1 MTFRAAGATDV
12 GVQRVV
18 NEDRYLVDAEHGIFV
33 VVDGVG
39 GQAAGGRAADTALD
53 VVREKLTSSNGAV
66 AARLR
71 DAITTANNEVHRQA
85 SSRAEWNGMACVLT
99 AAVVD
104 GNRAVIGHVGDTRL
118 YKLRAGTIQKLTSDH
133 SPVGERED
141 AGDLTEFDA
150 MHHPRRNEV
159 YRDVGSEPH
168 TNVDADFV
176 DIREIPLEPDAAL
189 LLCSDG
195 LTDLVSSGEIQQIVH
210 SAAGEPD
217 RVARSLVQ
225 AANQAGGKDNITV
238 VYVEGADFGM
248 GTRRGRGARS
258 GGDGGFWLPVALIL
272 TLMAALTLAWW
283 KAGDIV
289 TNAIATAIA
298 SGQSGDSVVTVRPGE
313 SIAAALA
320 SAAPGATIL
329 VEPGEYREQLSP
341 TGRVRLISTVSRG
354 ATLRL
359 PGTATDGDAA
369 IAIADASAVEI
380 SGFRIVGD
388 AATPLGTGVI
398 TRSPNVRLIDLEV
411 IGAARVAIDLGAGAN
426 LLLASS
432 DIHDNPG
439 PALAVRADASARIAH
454 NTFAANG
461 GSAQAAAVLV
471 VEPGSRP
478 DFASNIFR
486 HLDPRLLTS
495 LDAAVRAQLT
505 GANWFPDAPRPGG
518 RATGRGRSGVSPA
531 TTPAGRGRQ

>member
-53 VVREKLTSSNGAV
+53 VVREKLTASNGAV
-66 AARLR
+66 ASRLR

-99 AAVVD
+99 AAVID

-141 AGDLTEFDA
+141 AGDLSEFDA

-195 LTDLVSSGEIQQIVH
+195 LTDLVSSGEIQQIVR

-238 VYVEGADFGM
+238 VYVEGAEFGKR
-248 GTRRGRGARS
+248 TRRGRGTRS
-258 GGDGGFWLPVALIL
+258 GGNGGFWLPVALIV

-283 KAGDIV
+283 KAGDMV
-289 TNAIATAIA
+289 TDAIATAIVSA
-298 SGQSGDSVVTVRPGE
+298 QSGADVVTVGPGQ

-359 PGTATDGDAA
+359 PGTATDADAA
-369 IAIADASAVEI
+369 IAISDASAVEI

-398 TRSPNVRLIDLEV
+398 TRSANVRLIDLEV
-411 IGAARVAIDLGAGAN
+411 IGAARVAVDLGPGAN

-439 PALAVRADASARIAH
+439 PALAVRTGASARIAH

-461 GSAQAAAVLV
+461 GSAQATAVLV

-478 DFASNIFR
+478 DFAGNVFR

-495 LDAAVRAQLT
+495 LDAAVRAQVT
-505 GANWFPDAPRPGG
+505 AGNWFPDAPRTGG
-518 RATGRGRSGVSPA
+518 PTTGPGRSGQAPA
-531 TTPAGRGRQ
+531 AGRGRQ

>member
-1 MTFRAAGATDV
+1 MTFRAAGLTDV

-18 NEDRYLVDAEHGIFV
+18 NEDRYLVDDEHGIFV

-53 VVREKLTSSNGAV
+53 VVREKLTHGNGAV
-66 AARLR
+66 ASRLR
-71 DAITTANNEVHRQA
+71 DAITSANNEVHRQA
-85 SSRAEWNGMACVLT
+85 ASRTEWNGMACVLT

-104 GNRAVIGHVGDTRL
+104 GDRAVIGHVGDTRL

-141 AGDLTEFDA
+141 AGDLSEFDA

-195 LTDLVSSGEIQQIVH
+195 LTDLVSSSEIQQIVK
-210 SAAGEPD
+210 STAGEPA

-225 AANQAGGKDNITV
+225 AANNAGGKDNVTV
-238 VYVEGADFGM
+238 VYVEGADFGK
-248 GTRRGRGARS
+248 TAATARRS
-258 GGDGGFWLPVALIL
+258 WSLPVVLIL
-272 TLMAALTLAWW
+272 TLVAALALAWW
-283 KAGDIV
+283 KAGDVV
-289 TNAIATAIA
+289 TAAITAALGSPQSGATAVI
-298 SGQSGDSVVTVRPGE
+298 VRPGE
-313 SIAAALA
+313 SIAKALTA
-320 SAAPGATIL
+320 AAPGSTIL
-329 VEPGEYREQLSP
+329 VEPGEYREQLSIK
-341 TGRVRLISTVSRG
+341 GRVRVISTVPRG

-359 PGTATDGDAA
+359 PGNATDADAA
-369 IAIADASAVEI
+369 IAIVDASAVEI
-380 SGFRIVGD
+380 AGFRIVGD

-398 TRSPNVRLIDLEV
+398 TRSSNVRLIDLEV
-411 IGAARVAIDLGAGAN
+411 TGAARVAIDLGQGAN

-432 DIHDNPG
+432 DIHDNPDS
-439 PALAVRADASARIAH
+439 ALAVRTDAAVRIAH
-454 NTFAANG
+454 NTFAGNG
-461 GSAQAAAVLV
+461 ESAQAAAVMI

-478 DFASNIFR
+478 DFGGNVFR
-486 HLDPRLLTS
+486 RLDPRKLTS
-495 LDAAVRAQLT
+495 IDASIRTQLAA
-505 GANWFPDAPRPGG
+505 ANWFPDAPRP
-518 RATGRGRSGVSPA
+518 
-531 TTPAGRGRQ
+531 AGRGRQ

>member
-1 MTFRAAGATDV
+1 MTFRAAGMTDV

-18 NEDRYLVDAEHGIFV
+18 NEDRYLVDAEHGVFV

-53 VVREKLTSSNGAV
+53 VVRDKLTHGNGAV

-85 SSRAEWNGMACVLT
+85 SSRTEWNGMACVLT

-104 GNRAVIGHVGDTRL
+104 GDRAVIGHVGDTRL

-141 AGDLTEFDA
+141 AGDLSEFDA

-168 TNVDADFV
+168 STVDADFI

-195 LTDLVSSGEIQQIVH
+195 LTDLVSSGEIQQIVR

-217 RVARSLVQ
+217 RVARALVQ
-225 AANQAGGKDNITV
+225 AANNAGGKDNITV
-238 VYVEGADFGM
+238 VYVEGADFVKSSASGA
-248 GTRRGRGARS
+248 ARS
-258 GGDGGFWLPVALIL
+258 SFWLPVLLIL
-272 TLMAALTLAWW
+272 TLIAALGVAWW
-283 KAGDIV
+283 NAGDVISAAV
-289 TNAIATAIA
+289 TAALGSPQSGATAAI
-298 SGQSGDSVVTVRPGE
+298 VRPGQ
-313 SIAAALA
+313 SIAAAIAA
-320 SAAPGATIL
+320 SAPGATIL
-329 VEPGEYREQLSP
+329 VEPGEYREQLSLK
-341 TGRVRLISTVSRG
+341 GRVHLISTVPRG
-354 ATLRL
+354 AVLRL
-359 PGTATDGDAA
+359 PGTATDADAA
-369 IAIADASAVEI
+369 IAIADATGIEV

-398 TRSPNVRLIDLEV
+398 TRSSNVRLIDLEV
-411 IGAARVAIDLGAGAN
+411 TGAARVAIDLGQGAN

-439 PALAVRADASARIAH
+439 SALAVRSDAAARIAH
-454 NTFAANG
+454 NTFAGNG
-461 GSAQAAAVLV
+461 ASAQAVAIMIM
-471 VEPGSRP
+471 EPGSRP
-478 DFASNIFR
+478 DFGGNVFR
-486 HLDPRLLTS
+486 HLDPRTLTS
-495 LDAAVRAQLT
+495 IDAAIRTQLAA
-505 GANWFPDAPRPGG
+505 GNWFPDAPRTTGRSAGPG
-518 RATGRGRSGVSPA
+518 RAGSA
-531 TTPAGRGRQ
+531 TPTNPAGRGRQ